1 MSLLQNIVGG
11 LRGLF
16 HKQEQEQQL
25 DEELQAYVELAA
37 ESKIQ
42 NGLNRAEAIQAAR
55 AEMGSMTSVKE
66 QTHQAGWES
75 TVQDFASDL
84 RFGARMLRRNPGVT
98 LVVVLTL
105 ALGIGMNTGIFT
117 ILNSAGMRL
126 LPVPQAQDLAV
137 VSQNFD
143 KSRVHVSR
151 NVHNNESYFSYSE
164 YFQYHDH
171 NQVFS
176 GLLAYSPFV
185 LASLSGDHPQEL
197 MGTLASCNYF
207 QVLEVVPQLGH
218 AFSDADCRAEGSNAV
233 VVLGANLWR
242 TAFNADPNIIG
253 KTVRLNRVPFVVA
266 GVAPAQFQGTELV
279 QSQFWAPVTMQSV
292 LMRND
297 EYLKDDQMSWLG
309 LIGRI
314 KPGVSKDQV
323 RADLAVIAA
332 RIDQLQPGRVTTIQA
347 SRATL
352 FAVPEERLVLLG
364 TGGVLM
370 LAVSMVLLIA
380 CANVANLLLA
390 RAVVRQKEIAV
401 KRALGATRWRLVRQ
415 LLTES
420 LLMAVIGGVLG
431 SIVAIWFASPL
442 LKILLSHLPA
452 EAPPLALSTSA
463 DLRVLG
469 FAVGLSLITGIAFGL
484 APALHATRA
493 SLMLAMKEEG
503 AETMVASKRSGWL
516 RNVLVSA
523 QITVCM
529 VLLIVAG
536 LLLRGLQ
543 RTHTI
548 DPGFSMKNTAVIS
561 FDLVAAGYNQPRA
574 VEFQQQLKE
583 RISAIPGIDLVA
595 QTGVSPLS
603 DDHRGNRY
611 SVPENNASY
620 QIEHNRVS
628 ASYFPL
634 LGIPIVRGRNFTQ
647 AEISNGSPVV
657 IMTES
662 TARRLWPNQNP
673 IGKIMF
679 EEPGKN
685 NAALEVIGI
694 TKDSQVSRLGET
706 NTMYLFRPAGPK
718 EQGRIIVMAH
728 AGNTF
733 DTSMKEMR
741 TAVQQLDPELFVKVT
756 RLEDNMNLWR
766 MLSLI
771 PSVLSAALGALALL
785 LASIGVYG
793 MVAYAVSRRIRE
805 IGIRMALGA
814 SGGNIRS
821 LIVRQGMRPVV
832 VGAGIGILC
841 CAAISNF
848 MSSVLYGVSPWDPI
862 SFLFVPG
869 FLFAVALVAC
879 WLPAR
884 KAARVDPMESLRQG

>member
-1 MSLLQNIVGG
+1 M
-11 LRGLF
+11 
-16 HKQEQEQQL
+16 
-25 DEELQAYVELAA
+25 D
-37 ESKIQ
+37 
-42 NGLNRAEAIQAAR
+42 AI
-55 AEMGSMTSVKE
+55 KE
-66 QTHQAGWES
+66 QTYQSGWES
-75 TVQDFASDL
+75 VVQELGSDL

-126 LPVPQAQDLAV
+126 LPVPHAKDLAV
-137 VSQNFD
+137 ISQKFD
-143 KSRVHVSR
+143 KSHSPVAR
-151 NVHNNESYFSYSE
+151 NVHNNASYFSYSE
-164 YFQYHDH
+164 YLQYRDH
-171 NQVFS
+171 HQVFS
-176 GLLAYSPFV
+176 GLLSYSPFV

-218 AFSDADCRAEGSNAV
+218 AFSDADCRTEGSNAV
-233 VVLGANLWR
+233 AILGNNLWR
-242 TAFNADPNIIG
+242 TTFDADPNIVG

-266 GVAPAQFQGTELV
+266 GVAPSEFQGTEPV

-297 EYLKDDQMSWLG
+297 GYLKDDNMSWLG

-314 KPGVSKDQV
+314 KPGVSKEQV

-332 RIDQLQPGRVTTIQA
+332 RIDQLQPGRITTIQT

-370 LAVSMVLLIA
+370 LAVGMVLLIA

-390 RAVVRQKEIAV
+390 RAVVRRKEIAV
-401 KRALGATRWRLVRQ
+401 KRSLGATRARLIRQ

-420 LLMAVIGGVLG
+420 LLMALLGGSLG
-431 SIVAIWFASPL
+431 SIVAVWFASPL
-442 LKILLSHLPA
+442 LKTLLSLLPA
-452 EAPPLALSTSA
+452 EAPPLALSASP
-463 DLRVLG
+463 DLRVLAY
-469 FAVGLSLITGIAFGL
+469 AVGLSLITGIAFGL
-484 APALHATRA
+484 APALQATRA
-493 SLMLAMKEEG
+493 SLTLAMKEEG
-503 AETMVASKRSGWL
+503 AETMAGSKRSGWL
-516 RNVLVSA
+516 RNALVSA

-529 VLLIVAG
+529 VLLITAG

-543 RTHTI
+543 RSHTI

-561 FDLVAAGYNQPRA
+561 FDLVAAGYNQQRA
-574 VEFQQQLKE
+574 AEFQQQLKE
-583 RISAIPGIDLVA
+583 RITAIPGIDLVA
-595 QTGVSPLS
+595 QAGLSPLS
-603 DDHRGNRY
+603 GDHRGREY
-611 SVPENNASY
+611 SIPESNASY

-634 LGIPIVRGRNFTQ
+634 LGIPVVRGRNFTQ

-662 TARRLWPNQNP
+662 TARRLWPNQDP
-673 IGKIMF
+673 IGKIIY
-679 EEPGKN
+679 EGSHKDRV
-685 NAALEVIGI
+685 ALEVIGI
-694 TKDSQVSRLGET
+694 AKDAQVSRLGES

-728 AGNTF
+728 ASNTL

-741 TAVQQLDPELFVKVT
+741 AAMQQLDPELFVKVT
-756 RLEDNMNLWR
+756 RLEDNMKVWR

-771 PSVLSAALGALALL
+771 PSVLSAALGSLALL

-805 IGIRMALGA
+805 VGIRMALGA
-814 SGGNIRS
+814 DGRSIRS
-821 LIVRQGMRPVV
+821 LIVRQSMRPVFI
-832 VGAGIGILC
+832 GAAIGMVC
-841 CAAISNF
+841 CAAISSF
-848 MSSVLYGVSPWDPI
+848 MASVLYGISPWDPFAFI
-862 SFLFVPG
+862 CVPG
-869 FLFAVALVAC
+869 FLFLIALAAC
-879 WLPAR
+879 WIPAC
-884 KAARVDPMESLRQG
+884 KAARVDPTVSLRQG